1 MPQISRSSSASLISG
16 FATPAGASRF
26 AQRFPALQAA
36 GHFRHAAG
44 VPQVSELALPSLG
57 LGTYLGDTGP
67 AADGGYVAAI
77 HAALTS
83 GINLL
88 DTAINY
94 RHQQSERNIG
104 AALSQLISAGQL
116 QRDEVL
122 ICTKAGFLPL
132 DGEMPDDPRGYF
144 LVEYIETGIARPEE
158 IAGGMHCMAPAY
170 LEDQLE
176 RSRKNLGLETIDV
189 FYLHNPE
196 TQLSC
201 GVEQEVFLRRLQA
214 AFTTLE
220 GAVADGKLRFYGCA
234 TWNAFR
240 LPHGHSEAIQLSDL
254 LELARQ
260 VAGPDHHFRFIQL
273 PFNLGMVEAYGLRN
287 QSRLAAIN
295 SGEDQMLTVLEMAAE
310 AGVAAVGSAT
320 LVQGKLTRGLPE
332 SVRQILGSNSA
343 AKNATNSDAETA
355 IQFARSAPGLVTAL
369 VGMGRS
375 QHVAENIAALHQQP
389 VPFGQWARLF
399 QR

>member
-1 MPQISRSSSASLISG
+1 MPQTSRSSASLISG

-44 VPQVSELALPSLG
+44 VPQVSDLPLPSLG
-57 LGTYLGDTGP
+57 LGTYLGDIGP
-67 AADGGYVAAI
+67 ASDAAYIAAI

-122 ICTKAGFLPL
+122 VCTKAGFLPL
-132 DGEMPDDPRGYF
+132 DGEVPADPRAH
-144 LVEYIETGIARPEE
+144 VRAEYIETGIARPEE

-196 TQLSC
+196 TQLSA
-201 GVEQEVFLRRLQA
+201 GVEREIFLRRLHA

-220 GAVADGKLRFYGCA
+220 RAVADGKLRFYGCA

-240 LPHGHSEAIQLSDL
+240 LPHGQREAIQLSEL
-254 LELARQ
+254 LEIARQ
-260 VAGPDHHFRFIQL
+260 VAGPEHHFRFIQL

-287 QSRLAAIN
+287 QLRAAAGN
-295 SGEDQMLTVLEMAAE
+295 SSEEQMLTVLEMAAE
-310 AGVAAVGSAT
+310 AGIAAVGSAT

-332 SVRQILGSNSA
+332 SVRQTLGANSA
-343 AKNATNSDAETA
+343 AKSDAETA
-355 IQFARSAPGLVTAL
+355 IQFARSAPGLITAL
-369 VGMGRS
+369 VGMGRA
-375 QHVAENIAALHQQP
+375 QHVAENIAVLHQQP
-389 VPFGQWARLF
+389 VPLAQWARLF